1 MSVSH
6 RFSRALRRAVI
17 AVLVIGAVVWFVSFD
32 SYSVR
37 KRIEWQ
43 AEFEQLE
50 AENAQLR
57 QEIARLKEELA
68 EPPTDE
74 VIEKIAR
81 EQYGM
86 RRPGELV
93 YKLEPTLP
101 PE

>member
-1 MSVSH
+1 MPIGRNISRVV
-6 RFSRALRRAVI
+6 SRAVV
-17 AVLVIGAVVWFVSFD
+17 AVLVIAAVVWFVFFD

-37 KRIEWQ
+37 KRIDWQ
-43 AEFEQLE
+43 AEYEQLE
-50 AENAQLR
+50 AENALLR
-57 QEIARLKEELA
+57 LEIARLKEELA

-74 VIEKIAR
+74 MIERIAR

-93 YKLEPTLP
+93 YRLETEPP

>member
-1 MSVSH
+1 M
-6 RFSRALRRAVI
+6 
-17 AVLVIGAVVWFVSFD
+17 WFVFFD

-37 KRIEWQ
+37 RRIDWKADYE
-43 AEFEQLE
+43 ELE
-50 AENAQLR
+50 AENEQLR
-57 QEIARLKEELA
+57 QEIARLREELA

-93 YKLEPTLP
+93 YKLETTPP

>member
-1 MSVSH
+1 MPVG
-6 RFSRALRRAVI
+6 RNIPRAVRRAII
-17 AVLVIGAVVWFVSFD
+17 AVLVLGAVVWFVFFD

-37 KRIEWQ
+37 KRIDWQ
-43 AEFEQLE
+43 AEYEQLE
-50 AENAQLR
+50 SENALLR

-74 VIEKIAR
+74 MIEKIAR

-93 YKLEPTLP
+93 YRLETAPP

>member
-1 MSVSH
+1 MSP
-6 RFSRALRRAVI
+6 SRNISRTLRLAAI
-17 AVLVIGAVVWFVSFD
+17 AVLVAGAVVWFVFFD

-37 KRIEWQ
+37 KRVDWQ
-43 AEFEQLE
+43 AEYEALE

-74 VIEKIAR
+74 MIEKIAR

-93 YKLEPTLP
+93 YKLEPTP
-101 PE
+101 PPD